1 MYPASLL
8 ELSLSIFGSPTKKP
22 NDTLRMFNF
31 LYILPL
37 FAKPAKCEVGL
48 LSVHDRP
55 NSDITGQVQA
65 RYMPCSPKKMIKT

>member
-8 ELSLSIFGSPTKKP
+8 ELSVYLWEPKKP
-22 NDTLRMFNF
+22 NHTLRMFNF

-48 LSVHDRP
+48 LSVCDRP
-55 NSDITGQVQA
+55 NSDTTGQVQA